1 MTSTIRHLLPHPAD
15 PIERAEWTSELVYG
29 TLAVLIAIAGIDVA
43 GGASATGT
51 GAIVL
56 VGAAATWFAHAF
68 SAVLGRRAAMGAH
81 ASAGVGHALLKAWPI
96 LLAAIPSFIAFG
108 GASLGWWPA
117 GSAMTFSNVAGIV
130 VLGGAGW
137 IAARAADSNLGG
149 QLVSTILTASIGLG
163 IVLVEML
170 VHH

>member
-29 TLAVLIAIAGIDVA
+29 TLAVLIAIAGIDV
-43 GGASATGT
+43 
-51 GAIVL
+51 
-56 VGAAATWFAHAF
+56 AF

>member
-1 MTSTIRHLLPHPAD
+1 MTGAIRHLLPHPAD
-15 PIERAEWTSELVYG
+15 PMERAEWTSELVYG
-29 TLAVLIAIAGIDVA
+29 TLTVLIAIAGIDVA
-43 GGASATGT
+43 GGASAAGT

-68 SAVLGRRAAMGAH
+68 SAVLGRRAHLGAH

-96 LLAAIPSFIAFG
+96 LLAAVPAVIAFG
-108 GASLGWWPA
+108 GASLGWWSA
-117 GSAMTFSNVAGIV
+117 SSAMTFSNVAGIV

-137 IAARAADSNLGG
+137 IAARTADSSLAGRIG
-149 QLVSTILTASIGLG
+149 TTIVTASIGAV

-170 VHH
+170 VH